1 MSLTTIPPVQS
12 PWKEVSRYVIQ
23 DGVTLVRILL
33 NQDTQQREYQV
44 VEPRLDAKEQETK
57 QFLRDTLIRTME
69 ARPREDPETALQ
81 ASCDEIL
88 ATYKMKLDART
99 RGRLMYHLRRDILGY
114 GPIDVMMQDKQLE
127 DISCDGP
134 GIPIFV
140 FHREHESMRSN
151 VVFEDDYDLDA
162 FVIRLAQ
169 MAGKHISLAEP
180 LLDATLPEGSRL
192 QTTLSREVTTR
203 GSSFTIRRFRE
214 EPLTPLDLMAYNTI
228 DARLAA
234 YYWILMESGASLVY
248 AGGTAS
254 GKTTGLNAICQ
265 FIPPESKIVSIED
278 TRELSLLHEN
288 WIAGVTRTGFI
299 GAKNSGS
306 DAGIGMY
313 QLLAAALRQRP
324 EYLLVGE
331 VRGTEALTL
340 FQAMA
345 TGHAVYSTMHADSVT
360 SAVHRLEN
368 PPISVPR
375 MMLQSLDAISIQ
387 SMFRR
392 DGKTQRR
399 VRQIVE
405 ISGIDPDTGEIL
417 TNTAFE
423 WDPLTDTFEFL
434 GKSHVL
440 DHFMD
445 LRALDEEGMEAEWD
459 QRMQYLTKLQAK
471 GVKGY
476 RAFSEAIHQYYRDP
490 AKALKRTHG

>member
-1 MSLTTIPPVQS
+1 MNLTELPPLNRPWVVEQS
-12 PWKEVSRYVIQ
+12 YVIKKN
-23 DGVTLVRILL
+23 VTMIRILKNTDT
-33 NQDTQQREYQV
+33 NQYQYQV
-44 VEPRLDAKEQETK
+44 VEPVLTAEEEETRHFLRETLVRTMVAKPRLDAVKALEESCQKIVVDYKLKLNAT
-57 QFLRDTLIRTME
+57 QR
-69 ARPREDPETALQ
+69 AR
-81 ASCDEIL
+81 I
-88 ATYKMKLDART
+88 
-99 RGRLMYHLRRDILGY
+99 MYHLRRDILGY
-114 GPIDVMMQDKQLE
+114 GPIDVMMADARLE

-140 FHREHESMRSN
+140 FHREYESMRSN
-151 VVFEDDYDLDA
+151 VVFEDDLDLDG

-180 LLDATLPEGSRL
+180 LLDATLPDGSRL

-214 EPLTPLDLMAYNTI
+214 EPLTPLDLMAFKTI
-228 DARLAA
+228 DGRVAA
-234 YYWILMESGASLVY
+234 YYWILMESGSSLVY

-278 TRELSLLHEN
+278 TRELALQHEN
-288 WIAGVTRTGFI
+288 WIAGVTRSGFI
-299 GAKNSGS
+299 GAKSEGGDSGIS
-306 DAGIGMY
+306 MF
-313 QLLAAALRQRP
+313 QLLSAALRQRP

-331 VRGTEALTL
+331 VRGAEALTL

-345 TGHAVYSTMHADSVT
+345 TGHAVYSTMHADSVI

-368 PPISVPR
+368 PPIGVPR

-387 SMFRR
+387 TMFRK
-392 DGKTQRR
+392 DGHTHRK

-405 ISGIDPDTGEIL
+405 ITGIDADSGEIL

-423 WDPLTDTFEFL
+423 WDPLTDEFEYL
-434 GKSHVL
+434 GKSHVI
-440 DHFMD
+440 DAYME
-445 LRALDEEGMEAEWD
+445 LRAWDEKQVEDEWD
-459 QRMQYLTKLQAK
+459 RRTKYLEQLQKA

-476 RAFSEAIHQYYRDP
+476 KQFSAAIHQYYRDP
-490 AKALKRTHG
+490 AKAMSRHNG